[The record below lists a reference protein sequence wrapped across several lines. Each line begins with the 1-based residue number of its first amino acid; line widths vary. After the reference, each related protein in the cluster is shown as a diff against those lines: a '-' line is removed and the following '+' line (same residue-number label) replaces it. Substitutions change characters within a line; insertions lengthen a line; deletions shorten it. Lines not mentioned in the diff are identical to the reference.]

1 MLLHASI
8 AGQPENGVYAQT
20 LISGN
25 FLVVFNLSGPAD
37 KVDLELG
44 RNVVSKIEEVIAQTP
59 EIAPAELIEIIKHD
73 VGAEISLSL
82 LAAFIS
88 GQKLL
93 LATVGKTGVKIVRK
107 GAVITLSGSGVSG
120 NLLQDDLAILGTEAL
135 LLKINF
141 PEIVLQKEKNPEE
154 IKEFLMAQVE
164 EKGDGPEVAGL
175 IVKLDLEK
183 VEDVAEP
190 EPVAAP
196 IQPPGWGGLAR
207 FVPNK
212 KHILYLK
219 TVREKGFESAPPKKV
234 LYLVGVAF
242 VILVSVVAFQLRSRS
257 LEVQNQSI
265 VAVEKAANEGIASS
279 GKLIGLNDQMA
290 RESLVSKKAEIVSE
304 IEKNFGADWK
314 NLKSNEGK
322 RLLAIVAK
330 IDAEIARAAHITNVP
345 KPATFYDFS
354 FLKAKPGISSAA
366 LHEGLMV
373 ALDFENGSIYSLG
386 TDNKSGQI
394 VGGGDFKENS
404 FVDFAGDS
412 LFVYS
417 PFGIRKK
424 DMSTNSSLKLATKNA
439 SSSGEIAAMAS
450 FGGNLYLLDPSN
462 NQIWKYLGTEE
473 GGFASPV
480 PYVQPGLNLDLS
492 GALGMT
498 IDGFIYV
505 FDKDIIWKF
514 ASGAPE
520 ELKLKSLAAP
530 LGSINSVFASEEA
543 KNIYIWDGTD
553 NRIIVV
559 NKEGV
564 YQAQYQISGTRGQGL
579 GTSTIILADE
589 KLKKIFLVSGEKV
602 YGIDIK

>member
-8 AGQPENGVYAQT
+8 AGQPENGIYAQT

-25 FLVVFNLSGPAD
+25 FFVVFNLLGPAD

-59 EIAPAELIEIIKHD
+59 EISPAELIEIIKHD

-120 NLLQDDLAILGTEAL
+120 NLLQNDLAILGTEAL

-141 PEIVLQKEKNPEE
+141 PEIASQKGKNPEE

-175 IVKLDLEK
+175 IVKLDL
-183 VEDVAEP
+183 
-190 EPVAAP
+190 AAP
-196 IQPPGWGGLAR
+196 VQPPGWGGLAR

-219 TVREKGFESAPPKKV
+219 TVREKGFESAPSKKA

-265 VAVEKAANEGIASS
+265 AAVEKAANEGIASS

-394 VGGGDFKENS
+394 VGGGDFKKNS
-404 FVDFAGDS
+404 FVDFAGDN

-417 PFGIRKK
+417 PSGIRKK
-424 DMSTNSSLKLATKNA
+424 DMSTNSSLKLAAKNA

-450 FGGNLYLLDPSN
+450 FGGNLYLLDPEN
-462 NQIWKYLGTEE
+462 NQIWKYPGTEE

-480 PYVQPGLNLDLS
+480 PYIQPGLNLDLS
-492 GALGMT
+492 DALGMT

-520 ELKLKSLAAP
+520 EFKLKSLAAS

-543 KNIYIWDGTD
+543 KNIYIWDGTRK
-553 NRIIVV
+553 RIIIV
-559 NKEGV
+559 NKEGL

-589 KLKKIFLVSGEKV
+589 KLKKIFLVSGDKV